1 MSSKDADKKRIMHS
15 KNYNTEILIGKERY
29 KIITELFESLLFRY
43 RIGLQELMKDSDLVF
58 DYIDLLLGKFHKI
71 SLSDAGSY
79 IDSPDLVKRKSFEK
93 S

>member
-1 MSSKDADKKRIMHS
+1 MSSKDADKKSTMHS
-15 KNYNTEILIGKERY
+15 KNCNTEILIGKERY

-43 RIGLQELMKDSDLVF
+43 LVF
-58 DYIDLLLGKFHKI
+58 DYIDLLLRKFHKI